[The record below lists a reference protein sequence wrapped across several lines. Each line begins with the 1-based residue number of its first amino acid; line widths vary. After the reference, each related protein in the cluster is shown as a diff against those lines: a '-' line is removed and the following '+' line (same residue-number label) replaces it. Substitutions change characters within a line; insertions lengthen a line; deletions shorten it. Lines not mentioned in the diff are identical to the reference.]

1 MKKKNRIWL
10 ILLIAAAALSLILWI
25 ARPRADIWRTDTI
38 LVEDAS
44 GKVQGTIGDRGA
56 IRSILKQISKSA
68 EEPWADISDIPPTVQ
83 MEFITPDDG
92 YGPIY
97 YYQPYD
103 ICVTADGQWVSVPPD
118 FYDYLCQSME
128 AS

>member
-1 MKKKNRIWL
+1 MKKKTKIWV

-25 ARPRADIWRTDTI
+25 ARPRADIWRTDTV

-44 GKVQGTIGDRGA
+44 GEVQGTIESRGA
-56 IRSILKQISKSA
+56 IRRILRQLSRPT
-68 EEPWADISDIPPTVQ
+68 EEPWEDISDIPATAQ
-83 MEFITPDDG
+83 LEFITPESG

-97 YYQPYD
+97 YYQQYD
-103 ICVTADGQWVSVPPD
+103 ICVTAEGQWVSVPPD
-118 FYDYLCQSME
+118 FYDYLCQSMD